1 MTNLTLMSGSSE
13 SIPRT
18 AEGAAV
24 NDIDFDSY
32 IGMTTGSG
40 SLVVERAPITQFA
53 KAIGDQAEVYR
64 NGDTASAEGFD
75 NVPAPPTF
83 GFSLQNWG
91 KWEELQ
97 PAADPDQRHPMIE
110 IMGGLMSKGGL
121 VLHGEQ
127 SFTYHRPMVAGDRL
141 TFRGQVKDVYQKPS
155 GDKVMTFLVIE
166 DIYSDE
172 AGSPVLTSTMNLIH
186 RS

>member
-1 MTNLTLMSGSSE
+1 MSE
-13 SIPRT
+13 
-18 AEGAAV
+18 
-24 NDIDFDSY
+24 IDFESFV
-32 IGMTTGSG
+32 GMPTSSG

-53 KAIGDQAEVYR
+53 KAIGDHNPTYR
-64 NGDTASAEGFD
+64 NAAVAADEGFA
-75 NVPAPPTF
+75 NIPAPPTF

-97 PAADPDQRHPMIE
+97 PPADPDQRHPMIE

-127 SFTYHRPMVAGDRL
+127 SFIYHRPMIAGDRL
-141 TFRGQVKDVYQKPS
+141 TFRGQVKEIYQKPT
-155 GDKVMTFLVIE
+155 GDRVMTFLVIE
-166 DIYSDE
+166 DVYSDE
-172 AGSPVLTSTMNLIH
+172 AGEPVLTSTMNLIH